1 MKVTAFTDVLQAMTL
16 HTLIMIPQGHNITTG
31 QGQLSATKA
40 VDRPELPL
48 KSANSK
54 LSALELS

>member
-1 MKVTAFTDVLQAMTL
+1 MKVIVFTDVLQAMTL

-40 VDRPELPL
+40 ADRPDLPL

-54 LSALELS
+54 